1 MGRSFA
7 FEKILKYYKRY
18 CAELGKE
25 VQTLLILE
33 GLKSADAT
41 SNLLR
46 RLEEIP
52 QLVISV
58 ASTLN
63 DLAKW
68 LITEKPNVQGPNWF
82 QLGSA
87 SREPFHLF
95 VSLDEAQEV
104 ADIAKEIIIIAGRND
119 FQDMSKFDALHKLC
133 APKMK
138 PLSTGSLL
146 FFAQLD
152 DSDTASDPSNEQV
165 ETIQSLIDTSR
176 ELDETKF
183 KLEVERACI
192 LTQMMRKNSL
202 HQVRSNLLRKVRY

>member
-1 MGRSFA
+1 M
-7 FEKILKYYKRY
+7 KYYVRY
-18 CAELGKE
+18 RAELEKE

-68 LITEKPNVQGPNWF
+68 SITEKPNVQGPTWF
-82 QLGSA
+82 QLGSV

-104 ADIAKEIIIIAGRND
+104 SDIAKEILIIAGRNN
-119 FQDMSKFDALHKLC
+119 FQDMSKLDALHKLS
-133 APKMK
+133 APKME
-138 PLSTGSLL
+138 PLV
-146 FFAQLD
+146 
-152 DSDTASDPSNEQV
+152 QV
-165 ETIQSLIDTSR
+165 PWCFMHT
-176 ELDETKF
+176 
-183 KLEVERACI
+183 
-192 LTQMMRKNSL
+192 
-202 HQVRSNLLRKVRY
+202 

>member
-1 MGRSFA
+1 MAQDEVRKVLGSRNELSLVDEQWAGALRLMISGLTRLRKIIDFHQTRIA

-18 CAELGKE
+18 RAELEKE

-41 SNLLR
+41 SNLLI

-68 LITEKPNVQGPNWF
+68 SITEKPNVQGPTWF

-95 VSLDEAQEV
+95 VSLDEAQE
-104 ADIAKEIIIIAGRND
+104 IAVYNNC
-119 FQDMSKFDALHKLC
+119 Q
-133 APKMK
+133 
-138 PLSTGSLL
+138 
-146 FFAQLD
+146 
-152 DSDTASDPSNEQV
+152 
-165 ETIQSLIDTSR
+165 
-176 ELDETKF
+176 
-183 KLEVERACI
+183 
-192 LTQMMRKNSL
+192 
-202 HQVRSNLLRKVRY
+202 